1 MNHRIATDL
10 PDDRATRLLGPVRS
24 TRRLLACG
32 LIAGPLFIAL
42 VLVQALARPGFDLS
56 RHPLSMLSLG
66 DLGWIQVIS
75 FIGAG
80 LLSIAYAIGI
90 RRALHPGR
98 AATWGPLLIG
108 GWGLGLIAAGLF
120 GPDPSFG
127 FPPGAPA
134 GTPESPSLHGT
145 IHQLA
150 FLVATL
156 SITAACFVFVRRFA
170 SSSQSGWAAYSAAT
184 GVAVPVLIV
193 IAGGLVSQGLA
204 GAGVAYFAIP
214 VVAWAWLGAVAVR
227 LRRDLGDDEAP
238 LA

>member
-1 MNHRIATDL
+1 MNDKIAIDR

-42 VLVQALARPGFDLS
+42 VLVQALTRPGFDLT

-66 DLGWIQVIS
+66 DVGWIQVIS
-75 FIGAG
+75 FVATG
-80 LLSIAYAIGI
+80 LLAIAYSIGV

-108 GWGLGLIAAGLF
+108 GWGLGLVAAGVF
-120 GPDPSFG
+120 APDPAFG

-134 GTPESPSLHGT
+134 GVPENPSLQGT

-150 FLVATL
+150 FFVSTL

-170 SSSQSGWAAYSAAT
+170 SLESAGLG
-184 GVAVPVLIV
+184 GVLGSDGRGRPCADRDRGRSRQPGPRRSRRRLLRDPGRGLGM
-193 IAGGLVSQGLA
+193 AGGA
-204 GAGVAYFAIP
+204 GRASP
-214 VVAWAWLGAVAVR
+214 TRPWR
-227 LRRDLGDDEAP
+227 
-238 LA
+238 